1 MPETAVKTVDR
12 IAALL
17 RVLAGQ
23 GAGGLSLT
31 DIAKATGFGPATTHR
46 LLAALTD
53 VGFACQDLP
62 TKHYRLGAVVA
73 TLGRAALQ
81 QDVAQLAD
89 GALARLAAATGD
101 TSFASVREGLAAIC
115 IGRAVGAFPIRTLT
129 LDVGDR
135 RPLGVG
141 AGSLALLA
149 ALPDAEIRL
158 ILVRNADWL
167 KDFSGFTADAILRL
181 VERTRA
187 DGHAFN
193 DGLIV
198 PAMNA
203 VAVAVHDADG
213 RPLFAL
219 SLAAIRDRMTPDR
232 RAELVALLHA
242 EAEELERRLPPL
254 ALDATSGSLV
264 HSPSMG
270 DQLR

>member
-17 RVLAGQ
+17 RVLAGH
-23 GAGGLSLT
+23 GTIGVSLSE
-31 DIAKATGFGPATTHR
+31 AARATGFGNATTHR
-46 LLAALTD
+46 LLTALAD
-53 VGFACQDLP
+53 VGFAFQDLR

-81 QDVAQLAD
+81 QDVASMAD
-89 GALARLAAATGD
+89 GALARLAETTGD
-101 TSFASVREGLAAIC
+101 TVFASVREGLAAIC
-115 IGRAVGAFPIRTLT
+115 IGRAIGHFPIRTLT

-149 ALPDAEIRL
+149 ALPDAEIATVL
-158 ILVRNADWL
+158 ARNAVWL
-167 KDFSGFTADAILRL
+167 KDFDGFTAEAVTRL

-187 DGHAFN
+187 QGYAFN

-203 VAVAVHDADG
+203 IAVPVRDADG

-219 SLAAIRDRMTPDR
+219 SLAAIRDRMGPDR
-232 RAELVALLHA
+232 LGRLVDQLKS
-242 EAEELERRLPPL
+242 EAADLERRLPSPP
-254 ALDATSGSLV
+254 AEIRKGGS
-264 HSPSMG
+264 P
-270 DQLR
+270 R

>member
-12 IAALL
+12 IAVLL
-17 RVLAGQ
+17 RVLAGH
-23 GAGGLSLT
+23 GADGVSLSEVAR
-31 DIAKATGFGPATTHR
+31 ITGYGPATTHR

-53 VGFACQDLP
+53 VGFAFQDLRS
-62 TKHYRLGAVVA
+62 KHYRLGAVVA

-81 QDVAQLAD
+81 QDVAVLAD
-89 GALARLAAATGD
+89 GALARLAEATGD
-101 TSFASVREGLAAIC
+101 TVFASVREGLAAIC
-115 IGRAVGAFPIRTLT
+115 IGRAIGRFPIRTLT

-149 ALPDAEIRL
+149 TLGDAEIAQVL
-158 ILVRNADWL
+158 ARNVLWL
-167 KDFSGFTADAILRL
+167 KDFDGFTADALHRL

-187 DGHAFN
+187 DGYAFN

-203 VAVAVHDADG
+203 VGVAVRDADG

-232 RAELVALLHA
+232 RAELVNHLKREAA
-242 EAEELERRLPPL
+242 EIERRLPS
-254 ALDATSGSLV
+254 AD
-264 HSPSMG
+264 
-270 DQLR
+270 LRKEAR

>member
-17 RVLAGQ
+17 RVLAGH
-23 GAGGLSLT
+23 GADGVSLSE
-31 DIAKATGFGPATTHR
+31 AARAAGFGNATTHR
-46 LLAALTD
+46 LLTALAE
-53 VGFACQDLP
+53 VGFAFQDP
-62 TKHYRLGAVVA
+62 RTRHYRLGAVVA

-81 QDVAQLAD
+81 QDVVAMAD

-101 TSFASVREGLAAIC
+101 TVFASVREGLAAIC
-115 IGRAVGAFPIRTLT
+115 IGRAIGQFPIRTLT

-149 ALPDAEIRL
+149 ALPDAEIATVL
-158 ILVRNADWL
+158 ERNAVWL
-167 KDFSGFTADAILRL
+167 KDFDGFTADAVTRL

-187 DGHAFN
+187 QGYAFN

-203 VAVAVHDADG
+203 IAVTVHDADG

-219 SLAAIRDRMTPDR
+219 SLAAIRDRMAADR
-232 RAELVALLHA
+232 LGGLVERLKSEAAALECGLPHAAEI
-242 EAEELERRLPPL
+242 RKGGTR
-254 ALDATSGSLV
+254 
-264 HSPSMG
+264 
-270 DQLR
+270 

>member
-17 RVLAGQ
+17 RVLAGH
-23 GAGGLSLT
+23 GAGGLGLSE
-31 DIAKATGFGPATTHR
+31 IAKATGFGPATTHR
-46 LLAALTD
+46 LLTALAD
-53 VGFACQDLP
+53 VGFACQDGP

-81 QDVAQLAD
+81 QDVAMLAE
-89 GALARLAAATGD
+89 GALDRLAAATGD

-115 IGRAVGAFPIRTLT
+115 IGRAVGSFPIRTLT

-149 ALPDAEIRL
+149 ALPDPEIAAVL
-158 ILVRNADWL
+158 ARNADWL
-167 KDFSGFTADAILRL
+167 KDFSGFAPDGLQRL
-181 VERTRA
+181 VARTR
-187 DGHAFN
+187 DQGFAFN

-203 VAVAVHDADG
+203 VAVAVRDADG
-213 RPLFAL
+213 RPVVAL
-219 SLAAIRDRMTPDR
+219 SLAAIRDRMTPER
-232 RAELVALLHA
+232 RDGLVALLQS
-242 EAEELERRLPPL
+242 EAADLERRLPP
-254 ALDATSGSLV
+254 SLTTDTR
-264 HSPSMG
+264 MG
-270 DQLR
+270 DQNR

>member
-17 RVLAGQ
+17 RVLAGH
-23 GAGGLSLT
+23 GADGVSLS
-31 DIAKATGFGPATTHR
+31 DAARATGFGNATTHR
-46 LLAALTD
+46 LLTALAD
-53 VGFACQDLP
+53 VGFAFQDLR

-81 QDVAQLAD
+81 QDVAAMAD
-89 GALARLAAATGD
+89 GALTRLAAATGD
-101 TSFASVREGLAAIC
+101 TVFASVREGLAAIC
-115 IGRAVGAFPIRTLT
+115 IGRAIGQFPIRTLT

-149 ALPDAEIRL
+149 ALSDTEIAQVL
-158 ILVRNADWL
+158 ERNAVWL
-167 KDFSGFTADAILRL
+167 KDFDGFTADALGRL
-181 VERTRA
+181 VEQARSR
-187 DGHAFN
+187 GYAFN

-203 VAVAVHDADG
+203 IAVPVRDTDG

-219 SLAAIRDRMTPDR
+219 SLAAIRDRMGPDR
-232 RAELVALLHA
+232 LGTLVEQLKN
-242 EAEELERRLPPL
+242 EAAELERRLPAP
-254 ALDATSGSLV
+254 AAEIRRGGTT
-264 HSPSMG
+264 
-270 DQLR
+270 R

>member
-12 IAALL
+12 IAVLL
-17 RVLAGQ
+17 RVLAGH
-23 GAGGLSLT
+23 GADGVSLSEVART
-31 DIAKATGFGPATTHR
+31 TGYGPATTHR

-53 VGFACQDLP
+53 VGFAFQDLRS
-62 TKHYRLGAVVA
+62 KHYRLGAVVA

-81 QDVAQLAD
+81 QDVAALAD
-89 GALARLAAATGD
+89 GALTRLAEATGD
-101 TSFASVREGLAAIC
+101 TVFASVREGLAAIC
-115 IGRAVGAFPIRTLT
+115 IGRAIGRFPIRTLT

-149 ALPDAEIRL
+149 TLGDAEIAQVL
-158 ILVRNADWL
+158 ARNALWL
-167 KDFSGFTADAILRL
+167 KDFDGFTHDALQRL
-181 VERTRA
+181 IERTRA

-203 VAVAVHDADG
+203 VGVAVRDADG

-219 SLAAIRDRMTPDR
+219 SLAAIRDRMLPDR
-232 RAELVALLHA
+232 RAELVDQLKREAA
-242 EAEELERRLPPL
+242 EIERRLPST
-254 ALDATSGSLV
+254 D
-264 HSPSMG
+264 
-270 DQLR
+270 LRREAR

>member
-17 RVLAGQ
+17 RVLAGH
-23 GAGGLSLT
+23 GAGGVGLSE
-31 DIAKATGFGPATTHR
+31 IAKATGFGPATTHR
-46 LLAALTD
+46 LLTALAD
-53 VGFACQDLP
+53 VGFACQDPP

-81 QDVAQLAD
+81 QDVAFLAE
-89 GALARLAAATGD
+89 GALARLAEATGD
-101 TSFASVREGLAAIC
+101 TIFASVREGLTAIC
-115 IGRAVGAFPIRTLT
+115 IGRAVGQFPIRTLT

-149 ALPDAEIRL
+149 ALPDAEIAA
-158 ILVRNADWL
+158 ILTRNAEWL
-167 KDFSGFTADAILRL
+167 KDFSGFTRDAVMRL
-181 VERTRA
+181 VARTRA
-187 DGHAFN
+187 DGYAFN

-203 VAVAVHDADG
+203 IAVPVRDGDG

-232 RAELVALLHA
+232 RRDLVTILKN
-242 EAEELERRLPPL
+242 EAADLERRLPPL
-254 ALDATSGSLV
+254 MADL
-264 HSPSMG
+264 PMG
-270 DQLR
+270 VQSR